1 MAGLRPRLRTSALAF
16 GAVFRNPSL
25 RWLELAWTASIV
37 GHWAYLVAV
46 SVYAYEQGGERAVGL
61 VFLLRLV
68 PAAIISPFAGLLAD
82 RYPRHRVLLATN
94 AARIGF
100 VGAAAACVLAE
111 TRPEFVYGLAIG
123 AAIVTTPFRSAQAA
137 LTPALARS
145 PEELTAAN
153 AVASGVESLAVFAG
167 PALAGLVLAATDT
180 GIAFLVTAALLVVSS
195 VFLLLVKPEQAD
207 APRREIETGTIAS
220 EALAGFRAIG
230 RDSSLRVLMVL
241 LTAQTAVA
249 GAVQVFIVV
258 AAIDLLDLGTGGV
271 GYLNSAIG
279 AGALVGAV
287 LSLSLA
293 GARRL
298 SPVFVAGIAL
308 WGLPLAVIGLWP
320 GAALALVLFAVIG
333 FGNSLVDVSGLT
345 LVQRAVP
352 DNVLARVFGV
362 IQMLWLGSLGIG
374 AALAPFLV
382 DLLGIETALVATGIL
397 LPVLVT
403 VLGARLVRI
412 DATAEPPDRD
422 ELRILAAIPIFAPLP
437 GASLEHLAGRLTPRR
452 IETDEIVFREGETG
466 DRFYIVAA
474 GTVAITELGR
484 PIAELGPGSYF
495 GEIALLRDVP
505 RTATAVARTPVVLYA
520 LDRDDFLATVTS
532 HAPSAEAAE
541 EVVSSR
547 LAGVPVAGARLPA
560 G

>member
-298 SPVFVAGIAL
+298 SP
-308 WGLPLAVIGLWP
+308 
-320 GAALALVLFAVIG
+320 
-333 FGNSLVDVSGLT
+333 
-345 LVQRAVP
+345 
-352 DNVLARVFGV
+352 
-362 IQMLWLGSLGIG
+362 
-374 AALAPFLV
+374 
-382 DLLGIETALVATGIL
+382 
-397 LPVLVT
+397 
-403 VLGARLVRI
+403 
-412 DATAEPPDRD
+412 
-422 ELRILAAIPIFAPLP
+422 
-437 GASLEHLAGRLTPRR
+437 
-452 IETDEIVFREGETG
+452 
-466 DRFYIVAA
+466 
-474 GTVAITELGR
+474 
-484 PIAELGPGSYF
+484 
-495 GEIALLRDVP
+495 
-505 RTATAVARTPVVLYA
+505 
-520 LDRDDFLATVTS
+520 
-532 HAPSAEAAE
+532 
-541 EVVSSR
+541 
-547 LAGVPVAGARLPA
+547 
-560 G
+560 